1 MVGKKVE
8 AVEPKVEPKE
18 RRIKVMCKRGIWL
31 SDSAGK
37 PCKVA
42 AGDVVLLSADE
53 IKHFGSAVTKD
64 TPDEAN
70 EYERI

>member
-18 RRIKVMCKRGIWL
+18 RRQKVMCKRGIWL
-31 SDSAGK
+31 ADSAGK
-37 PCKVA
+37 PCKVPV
-42 AGDVVLLSADE
+42 DYVVLLTADE

-64 TPDEAN
+64 IPDEAN